1 MHLIEKWYVYINNV
15 FNEFSLYK
23 KNSVYAGIMN
33 VTFDNKW
40 KIVENLLHCFFH
52 VSSALVLLVLT
63 ACKFLKFII
72 PMTDC
77 NGFDF

>member
-1 MHLIEKWYVYINNV
+1 MN
-15 FNEFSLYK
+15 FLYK
-23 KNSVYAGIMN
+23 QNSAYGGTVN